1 LVGRAS
7 LHDLHDKNIVKTP
20 TKSWRRLL
28 RK

>member
-7 LHDLHDKNIVKTP
+7 LHDLHDKNIV